1 MDSGCCL
8 QLLEDGDSKSKTA
21 SNMFT
26 ETEGLKDNLSGDE
39 EVKNQLAFGIEAIL
53 SRNNAPHAGTNKMIL
68 NKEEEGECEVKR
80 EREESKP
87 EHLTRTSITM
97 PHISPLSS
105 SSSFT
110 SYSSLWSD
118 DKRSGSTS
126 PPSDELR
133 RPFLS
138 SLTSSS
144 SSLRIAAPEQG
155 EEKLLRPM
163 LPFLLPHN
171 LSLRRHR
178 VDRSLLNSTECFC
191 QNNEFEMAPKKH
203 QQIMFRKPR
212 TPFSPEQLATLENSY
227 RRRYNL
233 CYGQRI

>member
-68 NKEEEGECEVKR
+68 IKEEEGACEVKR

-87 EHLTRTSITM
+87 EHLTPITM
-97 PHISPLSS
+97 PHISPLSSSTSPTS

-133 RPFLS
+133 RTFLS

-178 VDRSLLNSTECFC
+178 VDRSLLNLTECFC
-191 QNNEFEMAPKKH
+191 QK
-203 QQIMFRKPR
+203 Q
-212 TPFSPEQLATLENSY
+212 
-227 RRRYNL
+227 
-233 CYGQRI
+233 

>member
-53 SRNNAPHAGTNKMIL
+53 SRNKAPHARTNKMIL
-68 NKEEEGECEVKR
+68 NKEEGECEVKR

-87 EHLTRTSITM
+87 DHLTRTPITM

-105 SSSFT
+105 SPSSTSSTSSTSYT

-133 RPFLS
+133 RPFSS

-191 QNNEFEMAPKKH
+191 QNNEIEMASKKNTN
-203 QQIMFRKPR
+203 K
-212 TPFSPEQLATLENSY
+212 
-227 RRRYNL
+227 
-233 CYGQRI
+233 

>member
-1 MDSGCCL
+1 MSLYTEHTNMDSGCCL

-53 SRNNAPHAGTNKMIL
+53 SRNKAPHARTNKMIL
-68 NKEEEGECEVKR
+68 NKEEGECEVKR

-87 EHLTRTSITM
+87 DHLTRTPITM
-97 PHISPLSS
+97 PHISPLSSSTSPTS

-133 RPFLS
+133 RTFLS

-191 QNNEFEMAPKKH
+191 QNNEF
-203 QQIMFRKPR
+203 
-212 TPFSPEQLATLENSY
+212 
-227 RRRYNL
+227 
-233 CYGQRI
+233 

>member
-1 MDSGCCL
+1 
-8 QLLEDGDSKSKTA
+8 
-21 SNMFT
+21 MFT

-53 SRNNAPHAGTNKMIL
+53 SSNKAPHARNNKMIL
-68 NKEEEGECEVKR
+68 NKEEGECEVKR

-87 EHLTRTSITM
+87 DPLARTLSTM
-97 PHISPLSS
+97 PHISPLSSSTSSTS

-178 VDRSLLNSTECFC
+178 VDRSVLNSTECFC
-191 QNNEFEMAPKKH
+191 QKNSLKWHKKNTN
-203 QQIMFRKPR
+203 K
-212 TPFSPEQLATLENSY
+212 
-227 RRRYNL
+227 
-233 CYGQRI
+233 

>member
-21 SNMFT
+21 SNMLT

-68 NKEEEGECEVKR
+68 NKKEGECEVKR

-87 EHLTRTSITM
+87 DHLTRTPITM
-97 PHISPLSS
+97 PHISPLSSSTSLTSSTS

-178 VDRSLLNSTECFC
+178 VDRSLLNSTECFL
-191 QNNEFEMAPKKH
+191 PK
-203 QQIMFRKPR
+203 
-212 TPFSPEQLATLENSY
+212 
-227 RRRYNL
+227 
-233 CYGQRI
+233 

>member
-1 MDSGCCL
+1 MDGGCCL
-8 QLLEDGDSKSKTA
+8 QLLEDGNSKSKTA

-39 EVKNQLAFGIEAIL
+39 EDKNQLAFGIEAIL
-53 SRNNAPHAGTNKMIL
+53 SRNKAPHARTNKMIL
-68 NKEEEGECEVKR
+68 NKEEGECEVKR
-80 EREESKP
+80 EKEESKP
-87 EHLTRTSITM
+87 DHLTRTPITM
-97 PHISPLSS
+97 PHISPLSSSTSPTS

-133 RPFLS
+133 RTFLS

-178 VDRSLLNSTECFC
+178 VDRSLLNLTECFC
-191 QNNEFEMAPKKH
+191 QK
-203 QQIMFRKPR
+203 Q
-212 TPFSPEQLATLENSY
+212 
-227 RRRYNL
+227 
-233 CYGQRI
+233 

>member
-53 SRNNAPHAGTNKMIL
+53 SRNKAPHARTNKMIL
-68 NKEEEGECEVKR
+68 NKEERECEVKR

-87 EHLTRTSITM
+87 EHLTPITM
-97 PHISPLSS
+97 PHISPLSSSASSTSSTS

-133 RPFLS
+133 RPFSS

-178 VDRSLLNSTECFC
+178 VDRSLLNLTECVC
-191 QNNEFEMAPKKH
+191 QK
-203 QQIMFRKPR
+203 Q
-212 TPFSPEQLATLENSY
+212 
-227 RRRYNL
+227 
-233 CYGQRI
+233 